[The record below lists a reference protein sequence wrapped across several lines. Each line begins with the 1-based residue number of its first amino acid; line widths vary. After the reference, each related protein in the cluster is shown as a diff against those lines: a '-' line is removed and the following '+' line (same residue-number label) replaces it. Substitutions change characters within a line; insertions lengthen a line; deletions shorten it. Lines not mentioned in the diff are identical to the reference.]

1 LASGENDDMK
11 EIAAR
16 YKERLAM
23 DDQNRA
29 ALAGAKIHWEALMA
43 LIKSKRD
50 SINAEIGEEVLSWEP
65 GYPANFSMTRKN
77 DGARLEGG
85 YDDVNI
91 SVFFRCHTLPIAF
104 TLEIKAEFGTVG
116 FYYQNPDTKM
126 YSLRDPSDITY
137 DLMRDFLSS

>member
-1 LASGENDDMK
+1 MK

-23 DDQNRA
+23 DALNKA
-29 ALAGAKIHWEALMA
+29 AMLDVKSHWDALMA

-50 SINAEIGEEVLSWEP
+50 SINTEIGEDVLSWEP
-65 GYPANFSMTRKN
+65 GYPANFSMIRKN

-85 YDDVNI
+85 YDDLTS
-91 SVFFRCHTLPIAF
+91 SVFFRCHTLPIAII
-104 TLEIKAEFGTVG
+104 LEVKAEFGKIG

-126 YSLRDPSDITY
+126 YSVREPSDIAY
-137 DLMRDFLSS
+137 GLMHDFLSF